1 MARDQK
7 DLVENANS
15 EQQASATTRRTF
27 SKKAAWVAPTVLAV
41 IAASQRPALAASSQ
55 VPQ

>member
-7 DLVENANS
+7 D
-15 EQQASATTRRTF
+15 QIQTTSHSDQETSVSRRAF

-41 IAASQRPALAASSQ
+41 IAASERPALAQSV
-55 VPQ
+55 VPM